1 LTGVGIDSMPDGAV
15 VLLLYVSGNSPKS
28 AEAARTIRSV
38 CDQHLAGRY
47 TLEVIDV
54 LTEPSLSNR
63 GGIVVTPTLLRI
75 SPEPARMVV
84 GNLDNP
90 STVLYALD
98 LTGGRSEDMHGEGP
112 REDPEATG
120 LP

>member
-1 LTGVGIDSMPDGAV
+1 
-15 VLLLYVSGNSPKS
+15 
-28 AEAARTIRSV
+28 
-38 CDQHLAGRY
+38 
-47 TLEVIDV
+47 V

-75 SPEPARMVV
+75 APEPARMVV